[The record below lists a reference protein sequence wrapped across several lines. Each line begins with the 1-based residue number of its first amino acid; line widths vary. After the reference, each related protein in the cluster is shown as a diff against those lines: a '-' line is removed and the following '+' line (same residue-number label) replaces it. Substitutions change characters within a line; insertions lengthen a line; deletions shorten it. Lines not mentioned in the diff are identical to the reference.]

1 MSRVDRAWIL
11 LFLSALVWGV
21 FSGCGNSE
29 KQVIAEP
36 EIIRMKLPQP
46 DKLPSGKS
54 SSPKPP
60 AASAP
65 TAMVEKQPD
74 ASSSESQKPQQ
85 DEAQPMLPD
94 QQRLLY
100 KVEGKIDPFQPLFRE
115 EPVEKASLEPKT
127 QRKKRIP
134 QTPLERLDL
143 SQLRLTAIIRTAS
156 GYRALV
162 EESTGKGYM
171 IGVGTYMGL
180 NGGRVVAIYKDR
192 FVLEE
197 EIEDALG
204 NVKTEQRDIR
214 LPKPTGDPS

>member
-1 MSRVDRAWIL
+1 MSRVDRTWMLLLMSA
-11 LFLSALVWGV
+11 LFLGV
-21 FSGCGNSE
+21 LSSCGNPE
-29 KQVIAEP
+29 KQVTAEP
-36 EIIRMKLPQP
+36 EIIRMKLPKP
-46 DKLPSGKS
+46 EKPSSVKP
-54 SSPKPP
+54 SPKPTITS
-60 AASAP
+60 AAPSAETHQGAVP
-65 TAMVEKQPD
+65 
-74 ASSSESQKPQQ
+74 SESQ
-85 DEAQPMLPD
+85 DTTREIAQPMLPD
-94 QQRLLY
+94 QQRVLY
-100 KVEGKIDPFQPLFRE
+100 KVEGKIDPFQPLIRE
-115 EPVEKASLEPKT
+115 EPVEKASLDSKT

-162 EESTGKGYM
+162 EESTGKGYI
-171 IGVGTYMGL
+171 IGVGTYLGL
-180 NGGRVVAIYKDR
+180 NGGRVVAIHKDR

>member
-1 MSRVDRAWIL
+1 MSRVDRTWMLLLMSA
-11 LFLSALVWGV
+11 LFLGV
-21 FSGCGNSE
+21 LSSCGNPE
-29 KQVIAEP
+29 KQVTAEP
-36 EIIRMKLPQP
+36 EIIRMKLPKP
-46 DKLPSGKS
+46 EKPSSVKPS
-54 SSPKPP
+54 SKPTITSP
-60 AASAP
+60 AP
-65 TAMVEKQPD
+65 SVEKEQGAVPSENQDTSRD
-74 ASSSESQKPQQ
+74 A
-85 DEAQPMLPD
+85 AQPMLPE
-94 QQRLLY
+94 QQRVLY

-115 EPVEKASLEPKT
+115 EPVEKASLDSKT

-162 EESTGKGYM
+162 EESTGKGYI
-171 IGVGTYMGL
+171 IGVGTYLGL
-180 NGGRVVAIYKDR
+180 NGGRVVAIHKDR